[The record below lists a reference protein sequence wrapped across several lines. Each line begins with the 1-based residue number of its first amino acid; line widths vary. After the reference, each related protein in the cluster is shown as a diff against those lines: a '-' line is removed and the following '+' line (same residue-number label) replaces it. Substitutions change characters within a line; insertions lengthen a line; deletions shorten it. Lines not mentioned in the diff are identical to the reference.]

1 MCIILK
7 VKGPV
12 VIVLTGR
19 QPLARLSFKYMRC
32 LPFEHEVLDSV
43 VGCRGCRGEED
54 HRFESGAIILLEK
67 DYFLINCHRGRC
79 ESEGVKGLGFCSIVC
94 T

>member
-19 QPLARLSFKYMRC
+19 QPLARLLFIYIRC
-32 LPFEHEVLDSV
+32 LPLEHEVLDSV
-43 VGCRGCRGEED
+43 VGCCGYRGEGD
-54 HRFESGAIILLEK
+54 PRSSPPRASFWRRFIFYLTAIEVAAK
-67 DYFLINCHRGRC
+67 
-79 ESEGVKGLGFCSIVC
+79 VKG
-94 T
+94 